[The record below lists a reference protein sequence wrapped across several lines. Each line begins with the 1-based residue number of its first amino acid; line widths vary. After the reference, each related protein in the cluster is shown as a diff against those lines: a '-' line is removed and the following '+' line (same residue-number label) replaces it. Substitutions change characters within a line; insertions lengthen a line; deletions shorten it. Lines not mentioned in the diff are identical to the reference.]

1 MSIPVVEGRAF
12 TSDDH
17 TRRLGSVIIS
27 RSVKDAYWPNTSA
40 IGKRVSLY
48 GIQVQVVGV
57 VGDVH
62 HRGLDAPA
70 DRFMYLPML
79 DAAGRNLGEMTLT
92 VRAAVEPLRLVS
104 AIRGA
109 IAELDP
115 DLPMADVR
123 PMQSVLDDSVSRT
136 SFTMSL
142 LVIAASIA
150 IFLGSVGLY
159 AVLSYVISQRA
170 PEIGVRLALGA
181 SPGAV
186 RGMVVSQG
194 MRLVVVGVLLGLV
207 AALAMG
213 RLLATQLYGVDP
225 FDPVTLVAAAA
236 IFVAVALLASVL
248 PAARAASTDPVDA
261 LRSG

>member
-1 MSIPVVEGRAF
+1 
-12 TSDDH
+12 
-17 TRRLGSVIIS
+17 
-27 RSVKDAYWPNTSA
+27 
-40 IGKRVSLY
+40 
-48 GIQVQVVGV
+48 
-57 VGDVH
+57 
-62 HRGLDAPA
+62 
-70 DRFMYLPML
+70 
-79 DAAGRNLGEMTLT
+79 MTLT
-92 VRAAVEPLRLVS
+92 VHASVEPLSLVS

-109 IAELDP
+109 IAELDR
-115 DLPMADVR
+115 DLPMVDVR
-123 PMQSVLDDSVSRT
+123 SMQSVLADSVSRT

-159 AVLSYVISQRA
+159 AVLSYVVSQRV

-186 RGMVVSQG
+186 RSMVVSQG

-213 RLLATQLYGVDP
+213 RLLAAQLYGVDP
-225 FDPVTLVAAAA
+225 VDPATLVAAAA
-236 IFVAVALLASVL
+236 IFVAIALLASVL

-261 LRSG
+261 LRTG